1 MSSPTA
7 ATLIDVVDGLDR
19 EVGRVARGEVLDRG
33 ENFRT
38 AHVFV
43 LNQVGELLL
52 QRIGP
57 RRLRHPD
64 RWGSS
69 VAAYLFAG
77 ETYEEAAARRLS
89 EELGVQAPLRQL
101 GKLEM
106 RDEQSLK
113 FVSLFLAHSDDVAN
127 REPDHIAELA
137 FWPLSQLQ
145 RAVEVQPEMFTPTF
159 VRLFQAFGGGFE

>member
-19 EVGRVARGEVLDRG
+19 EVGIVARGEVLERG

-43 LNQVGELLL
+43 LNDAGELLL
-52 QRIGP
+52 QRIAP
-57 RRLRHPD
+57 SRLRHPR

-69 VAAYLFAG
+69 VAAYLFSG
-77 ETYEEAAARRLS
+77 ESYVEAAARRMT
-89 EELGVQAPLRQL
+89 EELGIESPLREV

-106 RDEQSLK
+106 RDQQSLK
-113 FVSLFLAHSDDVAN
+113 FVSLFLAHGDAVAN

-137 FWPLSQLQ
+137 FWPIAGLR
-145 RAVEVQPEMFTPTF
+145 RAVESEPTSFTPTF
-159 VRLFQAFGGGFE
+159 VRLFQVFGGGLE